1 MTYTKNGRA
10 TRKDG
15 KGYWIAF
22 EGTDGCGKSTQAG
35 KLAQKL
41 DAFLTWE
48 PGNTVIGDMIRYILL
63 NQKESMTFKCEALLF
78 AADRAEHISSVVR
91 PRLDKGINV
100 VSDRSIWSSVVY
112 QGIGRGLE
120 VDKILEI
127 GSWASEGVLPDIV
140 VYLRNDTKKALDK
153 ISTPDRIESE
163 GYEFM
168 NRAEEG
174 FYAMAK
180 KYNWIMV
187 DTGTVAEVEQQIE
200 QAINARIKELNA

>member
-1 MTYTKNGRA
+1 MTYTKSGHPM
-10 TRKDG
+10 RKDG

-35 KLAQKL
+35 KLAQKF

-48 PGNTVIGDMIRYILL
+48 PGNTVVGEMIRYILL
-63 NQKESMTFKCEALLF
+63 NQRESMTFRCEALLF
-78 AADRAEHISSVVR
+78 AADRAEHIASVVR

-100 VSDRSIWSSVVY
+100 VSDRSVWSSVVY
-112 QGIGRGLE
+112 QGIGRDLE

-127 GSWASEGVLPDIV
+127 GTWASEGLLPDIV

-163 GYEFM
+163 GYGFM
-168 NRAEEG
+168 SKVEEG

-180 KYNWIMV
+180 KYNWIIV
-187 DTGTVAEVEQQIE
+187 DTGTIAEVEQQIE
-200 QAINARIKELNA
+200 QAVKARIKELNA

>member
-1 MTYTKNGRA
+1 MTHTINSQA
-10 TRKDG
+10 MRKDG

-22 EGTDGCGKSTQAG
+22 EGTDGCGKSTQAE
-35 KLAQKL
+35 KLAHKL

-48 PGNTVIGDMIRYILL
+48 PGNTIIGEMIRHILL

-78 AADRAEHISSVVR
+78 AADRAEHISSVVK
-91 PRLDKGINV
+91 PKLDKGVNV

-112 QGIGRGLE
+112 QGVSRDLG

-127 GSWASEGVLPDIV
+127 GSWASENVLPDIV
-140 VYLRNDTKKALDK
+140 VYLKNDTKKALDK

-168 NRAEEG
+168 NKAEEG
-174 FYAMAK
+174 FRTMAQR
-180 KYNWIMV
+180 YNWIV
-187 DTGTVAEVEQQIE
+187 IDAGTIAQVEQRIE
-200 QAINARIKELNA
+200 QAINARIKELDA